1 EYLRANKERAVA
13 HKFNQYRYIRFLNK
27 RAKKRLNTK
36 LFRIQPYP
44 KRSHLMNKKAAVN
57 AAVLS

>member
-1 EYLRANKERAVA
+1 
-13 HKFNQYRYIRFLNK
+13 YRYIRFLNK

-44 KRSHLMNKKAAVN
+44 K
-57 AAVLS
+57 

>member
-1 EYLRANKERAVA
+1 
-13 HKFNQYRYIRFLNK
+13 RYIRFLNK

-44 KRSHLMNKKAAVN
+44 KTSLISIK
-57 AAVLS
+57 

>member
-1 EYLRANKERAVA
+1 ITMNAINRGGKRGEYLRANKERAVA

-44 KRSHLMNKKAAVN
+44 K
-57 AAVLS
+57 

>member
-1 EYLRANKERAVA
+1 
-13 HKFNQYRYIRFLNK
+13 RYIRFLNK

-44 KRSHLMNKKAAVN
+44 K
-57 AAVLS
+57 

>member
-1 EYLRANKERAVA
+1 
-13 HKFNQYRYIRFLNK
+13 FLNK

-44 KRSHLMNKKAAVN
+44 K
-57 AAVLS
+57 